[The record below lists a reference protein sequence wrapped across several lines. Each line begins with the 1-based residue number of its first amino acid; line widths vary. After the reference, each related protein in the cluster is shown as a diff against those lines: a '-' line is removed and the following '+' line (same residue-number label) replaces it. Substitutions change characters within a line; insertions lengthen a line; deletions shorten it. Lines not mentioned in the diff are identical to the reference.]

1 MMTTEYTMA
10 VEWQCR
16 DIHAWVEC
24 DLDKI
29 DPQKNEKKFLY
40 RSKVLPYVT
49 NPIAD
54 TLHTQYNSMVSGKL
68 LHFRI

>member
-29 DPQKNEKKFLY
+29 DPQKNEKKFLC
-40 RSKVLPYVT
+40 RRK
-49 NPIAD
+49 N
-54 TLHTQYNSMVSGKL
+54 L
-68 LHFRI
+68 LLIRRGPTMISRLDR

>member
-49 NPIAD
+49 SVVIPSHMTMIFP
-54 TLHTQYNSMVSGKL
+54 NSF
-68 LHFRI
+68 HI